1 MATIKEISRK
11 AGVSATTVANVIHGR
26 TNKVS
31 ASTLQKVQAI
41 IESEKYAPNMGAMM
55 LLHNN
60 SRIIGSS
67 CSPEPRHNETVLEDP
82 FTSAILGAME
92 RDIRAAGYYM
102 MLYVSSDEDEKWSVF
117 PKSCEKDVLIL
128 VWVPGKICSIINSS
142 IDIPLVYID
151 CFFND
156 DDHVYYNIGLEDKK
170 GGYEVTKYLLSMG
183 HTNIVF
189 LPCNPIFPGGDS
201 ERFSGCRQAF
211 SEQGLTLPDTAKLPL
226 PYDRKKREKIY
237 LEITGRKAGYTALI
251 FSSDYYASEALTFL
265 QERGVRIPQD
275 ISITGFDDNIFSRL
289 VTPRLTTVH
298 QDSREKGRLA
308 IEMLMRLIHGEEVKQ
323 PRITLPVYLQIR
335 DSVRKTLEHTCDLS
349 PTPHPLPDG
358 VYWCASQSH
367 SIRKL
372 LL

>member
-31 ASTLQKVQAI
+31 AATLHKVQAI
-41 IESEKYAPNMGAMM
+41 IDSEKYAPNMGAMM

-60 SRIIGSS
+60 SRIIGVIMFT
-67 CSPEPRHNETVLEDP
+67 EPRHNETVLEDP
-82 FTSAILGAME
+82 FSSAILGAME
-92 RDIRAAGYYM
+92 RDIRVAGYYM
-102 MLYVSSDEDEKWSVF
+102 MLYVSSDEDEVVRLS
-117 PKSCEKDVLIL
+117 KSWKMDGLIL

-183 HTNIVF
+183 HTNMLF

-201 ERFSGCRQAF
+201 ERFAGCKQAF
-211 SEQGLTLPDTAKLPL
+211 SERGLTLPDTAKLPL
-226 PYDRKKREKIY
+226 PYDRMKREKIY
-237 LEITGRKAGYTALI
+237 LEITSKKAGYTALV
-251 FSSDYYASEALTFL
+251 FSSDYYAAEALTFL
-265 QERGVRIPQD
+265 QDCGVRIPQD

-298 QDSREKGRLA
+298 QDSSEKGRLA
-308 IEMLMRLIHGEEVKQ
+308 IEMLMRLIHGEAVKQ
-323 PRITLPVYLQIR
+323 PRITLPIYLQIR
-335 DSVRKTLEHTCDLS
+335 DSVRKL
-349 PTPHPLPDG
+349 
-358 VYWCASQSH
+358 
-367 SIRKL
+367 
-372 LL
+372 

>member
-31 ASTLQKVQAI
+31 AATLHKVQAI
-41 IESEKYAPNMGAMM
+41 IDSEKYAPNMGAMM

-60 SRIIGSS
+60 SRIIGVIMFT
-67 CSPEPRHNETVLEDP
+67 EPRHNETVLEDP
-82 FTSAILGAME
+82 FSSAILGAME

-102 MLYVSSDEDEKWSVF
+102 MLYVSSDEDEVVCLS
-117 PKSCEKDVLIL
+117 KSWKMDGLIL
-128 VWVPGKICSIINSS
+128 VWVPSKICSIINSS

-183 HTNIVF
+183 HTNILF

-201 ERFSGCRQAF
+201 ERFAGCKQAF
-211 SEQGLTLPDTAKLPL
+211 SERGLTLPDTAKLPL
-226 PYDRKKREKIY
+226 PYDRMKREKIY
-237 LEITGRKAGYTALI
+237 LEISSKKAGYTALV
-251 FSSDYYASEALTFL
+251 FSSDYYAAEALTFL
-265 QERGVRIPQD
+265 QDCGLRIPQD

-298 QDSREKGRLA
+298 QDSSEKGRLA
-308 IEMLMRLIHGEEVKQ
+308 IEMLMRLIRGEAVKQ
-323 PRITLPVYLQIR
+323 PRITLPIYLQIR
-335 DSVRKTLEHTCDLS
+335 DSVRKL
-349 PTPHPLPDG
+349 
-358 VYWCASQSH
+358 
-367 SIRKL
+367 
-372 LL
+372 